1 MKLIIKRYK
10 DMNDG
15 TIGKFELI
23 EGNEVVLK
31 GYTLEPA
38 GEDTTARGKD
48 KRIPAGVYDVAWH
61 ASPKFGKVLPLLHN
75 KNVSKDR
82 FILIHSGNYPKDT
95 EGCILLGR
103 KACDE
108 GVLESKATLAEFLRL
123 ASGKELSVE
132 IINKG

>member
-10 DMNDG
+10 NIEDG

-38 GEDTTARGKD
+38 GDDTTARGKD
-48 KRIPAGVYDVAWH
+48 RRIPAGLYQTVWH
-61 ASPKFGKVLPLLHN
+61 ASPKFGKVLPLLYN
-75 KNVSKDR
+75 EKVPKDR
-82 FILIHSGNYPKDT
+82 FILIHAGNYPKDT

-103 KACDE
+103 KACDA
-108 GVLESKATLAEFLRL
+108 GVLESRSMLAEFLHL
-123 ASGKELSVE
+123 TKGKNLKVE
-132 IINKG
+132 ITN